1 MRRRYNGRL
10 DATDFPR
17 MNIDFARARET
28 MVEQQVRP
36 WDVLDARV
44 LDTIATLP
52 REAFVPQAVRTLAY
66 ADTALPLAHGET
78 MMKPVLEGRT
88 LQSLL
93 PQSQESVLE
102 IGTGSGYL
110 TACLAHLSREVVS
123 LERHPDLAD
132 AARARLSA
140 QGIANAEVITADA
153 LAWTTDRSF
162 DAICVTGAV
171 DRIPARFTDWLKP
184 GGRLFVVRGR
194 SPAMEAV
201 LVHRDV
207 NGLRTESL
215 FETDLPY
222 LAGAAPAPAFAL

>member
-1 MRRRYNGRL
+1 M
-10 DATDFPR
+10 T
-17 MNIDFARARET
+17 IDYAHAREL
-28 MVEQQVRP
+28 MVEQQIRP

-44 LDTIATLP
+44 LDVLARLP
-52 REAFVPQAVRTLAY
+52 REAFVDERHRALAY
-66 ADTALPLAHGET
+66 ADLALPLGHGET
-78 MMKPVLEGRT
+78 MLKPVLEGRA
-88 LQSLL
+88 LQALAL
-93 PQSQESVLE
+93 EGGESVLE

-110 TACLAHLSREVVS
+110 TACLARLAREVTS
-123 LERHPDLAD
+123 LERHPDLAA

-140 QGIANAEVITADA
+140 QRIANVVVVVADA
-153 LAWTTDRSF
+153 FAWTTDRTF
-162 DAICVTGAV
+162 DAICITGAV
-171 DRIPARFTDWLKP
+171 DSIPARFTDWLKP

-222 LAGAAPAPAFAL
+222 LAGAAPAPAFVL

>member
-17 MNIDFARARET
+17 MNFDFARARET

-36 WDVLDARV
+36 WDVLDTRV
-44 LDTIATLP
+44 LETIAALP
-52 REAFVPQAVRTLAY
+52 REAFVADALRNLAY

-78 MMKPVLEGRT
+78 MMKPVLEGRV

-93 PQSQESVLE
+93 PQAHESVLE

-110 TACLAHLSREVVS
+110 TACLAALAREVTS
-123 LERHPDLAD
+123 LERHADLAD
-132 AARARLSA
+132 AARARLVA
-140 QGIANAEVITADA
+140 QGIANADVITADA
-153 LAWTTDRSF
+153 FAWTTDRSF
-162 DAICVTGAV
+162 DAICITGAL
-171 DRIPARFTDWLKP
+171 DGIPARFTDWLKP
-184 GGRLFVVRGR
+184 GGRLFTVRGR

-201 LVHRDV
+201 LVHREV

-222 LAGAAPAPAFAL
+222 LAGAEPAPAFVL